1 MEVSGRRPASAALPS
16 PDRTAT
22 LIEESGL
29 TPELFW
35 THWGG
40 ELTVA
45 GFEHRTFELV
55 AVTIPTTVPRL
66 PTVDVGYVGR

>member
-16 PDRTAT
+16 SDGT
-22 LIEESGL
+22 LTRIEEAGL

-35 THWGG
+35 THWGR
-40 ELTVA
+40 EITVA
-45 GFEHRTFELV
+45 GLEPRTVQLV